1 MFLEYF
7 GHFLVFR
14 GILLT
19 FKVLG
24 FFFFF
29 SRVFWSFLGFGG
41 ISVIL

>member
-7 GHFLVFR
+7 GHFLVFK

-24 FFFFF
+24 FFIFYFFF
-29 SRVFWSFLGFGG
+29 RGYFGHF
-41 ISVIL
+41 